1 MVHVTLP
8 SYTKHLM
15 LTKNLKIFDL
25 GIVPT
30 VWYFLFFYLIWE
42 LFRQCGIFCFS
53 IWFGNCSDSVVFLRN
68 CSNSVVFFV
77 FLFDL
82 GIVPTVWY
90 FLFFYLIWEL
100 FRQCGIFCFS
110 IWFGNCSTVWYF
122 LFFILLLDCPYLFTA
137 SDNSNTN
144 IHRIDC

>member
-42 LFRQCGIFCFS
+42 LF
-53 IWFGNCSDSVVFLRN
+53 D
-68 CSNSVVFFV
+68 SVVFFV
-77 FLFDL
+77 FHFIAGLSL
-82 GIVPTVWY
+82 P
-90 FLFFYLIWEL
+90 FYCL
-100 FRQCGIFCFS
+100 
-110 IWFGNCSTVWYF
+110 
-122 LFFILLLDCPYLFTA
+122 
-137 SDNSNTN
+137 
-144 IHRIDC
+144 